1 MRVSQITAAVFVLAV
16 SPIELLGQ
24 GGEGGGGL
32 YDINTGLSFWT
43 LVVFA
48 ILVLILGKYAWGPIL
63 AAVDVREKGIQTAL
77 DEAAE
82 RNQEAEKLLA
92 NYKENLAD
100 ARRQANE
107 LLAEG
112 KAAGES
118 IRMEIE
124 EKARGEAQ
132 SIIERA
138 RAEIERE
145 RDAAIA
151 EIRRESVDL
160 ALAAATRLVQENLD
174 QEKDRVLVER
184 YLTELGGAGGEV

>member
-63 AAVDVREKGIQTAL
+63 AAVDAREKGIQTAL

-100 ARRQANE
+100 ARRQA
-107 LLAEG
+107 
-112 KAAGES
+112 
-118 IRMEIE
+118 
-124 EKARGEAQ
+124 
-132 SIIERA
+132 
-138 RAEIERE
+138 
-145 RDAAIA
+145 
-151 EIRRESVDL
+151 
-160 ALAAATRLVQENLD
+160 
-174 QEKDRVLVER
+174 
-184 YLTELGGAGGEV
+184 

>member
-48 ILVLILGKYAWGPIL
+48 ILVLILGQYAWGPIL
-63 AAVDVREKGIQTAL
+63 AAVDAREKGIQTAL

-112 KAAGES
+112 KTAGES
-118 IRMEIE
+118 IRMAIE

-174 QEKDRVLVER
+174 QEKDRVLIER
-184 YLTELGGAGGEV
+184 YLTELGGAGGEG

>member
-1 MRVSQITAAVFVLAV
+1 
-16 SPIELLGQ
+16 
-24 GGEGGGGL
+24 
-32 YDINTGLSFWT
+32 
-43 LVVFA
+43 
-48 ILVLILGKYAWGPIL
+48 
-63 AAVDVREKGIQTAL
+63 
-77 DEAAE
+77 
-82 RNQEAEKLLA
+82 
-92 NYKENLAD
+92 
-100 ARRQANE
+100 
-107 LLAEG
+107 
-112 KAAGES
+112 
-118 IRMEIE
+118 
-124 EKARGEAQ
+124 KARGEAQ